1 MVCNFNYIYAVGTL
15 VSAQRSLSSGCSNL
29 LCWARERERDSTMM
43 LGSNYY
49 SLYFGGG
56 YRPPTPCGSRFP
68 GVNLDA
74 ACFAA
79 APCRASMDRVDQQN
93 DTTSWPLCS
102 WLVVAGHMVD
112 TNGILASPVEILTVP
127 ASAPFMGW
135 AFCLRLRTP
144 YRS

>member
-1 MVCNFNYIYAVGTL
+1 
-15 VSAQRSLSSGCSNL
+15 
-29 LCWARERERDSTMM
+29 MM

-56 YRPPTPCGSRFP
+56 YRPPTPCGSRCP
-68 GVNLDA
+68 GVDLDA

-102 WLVVAGHMVD
+102 WLVVAGHMVG
-112 TNGILASPVEILTVP
+112 TNGILASPVEILAVP
-127 ASAPFMGW
+127 ASAPLHGVGVLLEIAHTQQELNLCAESLF
-135 AFCLRLRTP
+135 
-144 YRS
+144 